1 MTTRTSHG
9 MRRTGLQIAL
19 VVGALL
25 VVEALSLGTRNSTFS
40 GDPFTLLIVLSVA
53 TYMITGA
60 LLASRVPQNPIGWL
74 FLVIGLGLL
83 FGGGTAEYAT
93 YTIMTKPGA
102 LPAGEW
108 AAWVNNWTFVIA
120 GLIPI
125 VLILFPT
132 GRVPS
137 RGWRWVPWAIVATL
151 VVLVV
156 SAMVRPVP
164 IELNRGV
171 TVPNPIGIDALRTP
185 LTVATWIGG
194 LALVAESIAAV
205 AALIVRYRRADEEE
219 RQQVRWIAVAAPV
232 AGVFLV
238 LVLITSIGLQPGQS
252 RLVNDLAF
260 LLFFLCLSIGIPGAV
275 AIALLKYHLYDLDLV
290 VKKTVLYAT
299 VAALLVVA
307 FVAAAV
313 VVGGVFGRSQ
323 RAAVVAAAVIGVAS
337 WPALRIARRLA
348 DRIVYGGRA
357 TPYEVLTTFGRRM
370 SETYATDDVVGRT
383 AQLLGSA
390 TGASSAVVWL
400 RVGREIRPAGAWPHE
415 QATGPAVGLDG
426 DDLPMLPADWAE
438 PVRDRGELL
447 GALAVTMPPNDP
459 IGPGRQR
466 LIRDLADQAGLA
478 LRNVRLIEELRASRQ
493 RLVAAQDEG
502 RRRLERNIHDGVQ
515 QQLVALAVRLRL
527 ADGMIERDPA
537 AARDAMTALQ
547 ADTNAALEDLRDLAR
562 GIYPPLLADRGLE
575 AALAAQAQKATTPV
589 TVDATAIARYPRE
602 IESTVYFCA
611 LEAMN
616 NIAKY
621 AEATAASV
629 RLEHTDGTLRFTVRD
644 DGRGFDPR
652 ATSRGT
658 GLQGMADRL
667 EAVGGSLH
675 VASSVGAGTTVT
687 GTVPVGSDAGQTLAA
702 SQAAS
707 SRSGPNDDL
716 GM

>member
-1 MTTRTSHG
+1 
-9 MRRTGLQIAL
+9 MRRVAFWLALALAGAL
-19 VVGALL
+19 VVVALW
-25 VVEALSLGTRNSTFS
+25 LGTLNGTFS

-53 TYMITGA
+53 TYTVTGA
-60 LLASRVPQNPIGWL
+60 LLASRVPHNPIGWL

-83 FGGGTAEYAT
+83 CGGATAEYAT
-93 YTIMTKPGA
+93 YTVITRPGS
-102 LPAGEW
+102 LPAGDW

-137 RGWRWVPWAIVATL
+137 KRWRWVVWAIVATL
-151 VVLVV
+151 VCLILG
-156 SAMVRPVP
+156 AMFRPAP

-171 TVPNPIGIDALRTP
+171 TVPNPTGIESLSTALT
-185 LTVATWIGG
+185 AGAWIFG
-194 LALVAESIAAV
+194 LCLVAESIAAV
-205 AALIVRYRRADEEE
+205 AALVIRFRRADEEE
-219 RQQVRWIAVAAPV
+219 RQQVRWIAVASSL
-232 AGVFLV
+232 AGVLLV
-238 LVLITSIGLQPGQS
+238 LVLITSVGLHPNQS
-252 RLVNDLAF
+252 RFVNDLAF
-260 LLFFLCLSIGIPGAV
+260 LLFFLCLSVGVPGAV

-290 VKKTVLYAT
+290 VKKTVLYVT
-299 VAALLVVA
+299 VAGMLLVA

-313 VVGGVFGRSQ
+313 VVGGLFGRSQ
-323 RAAVVAAAVIGVAS
+323 RAAVIAAAVIGVAF
-337 WPALRIARRLA
+337 WPALRVARRIA
-348 DRIVYGGRA
+348 DRVVYGGRA
-357 TPYEVLTTFGRRM
+357 TPYEVLTMFGRRM

-390 TGASSAVVWL
+390 TGAATATVWL
-400 RVGREIRPAGAWPHE
+400 RVGREIRPAGMWP
-415 QATGPAVGLDG
+415 ADAAAGSSVRLDG
-426 DDLPMLPADWAE
+426 DDELPMLPADWAE

-447 GALAVTMPPNDP
+447 GALAVTMPANDP

-466 LIRDLADQAGLA
+466 LLRDLADQAGLA

-515 QQLVALAVRLRL
+515 QQLVALAVKLRL

-537 AARDAMTALQ
+537 KAHDAIAALQ
-547 ADTNAALEDLRDLAR
+547 GDANAALDDLRDLAR
-562 GIYPPLLADRGLE
+562 GIYPPLLADQGLR
-575 AALAAQAQKATTPV
+575 AALEAQAQKATTPIV
-589 TVDATAIARYPRE
+589 VEAASIGRYPRD
-602 IESTVYFCA
+602 IEATVYFCT

-621 AEATAASV
+621 AAAGRASV
-629 RLEHTDGTLRFTVRD
+629 SLAQTDGVLRFTVHD

-652 ATSRGT
+652 AAVGGT
-658 GLQGMADRL
+658 GLQGMSDRV
-667 EAVGGSLH
+667 EAVGGSLQ
-675 VASSVGAGTTVT
+675 VESTIGTGTTVI
-687 GTVPVGSDAGQTLAA
+687 GTVPIGSQPDAA

-707 SRSGPNDDL
+707 NLSGPNDDL

>member
-1 MTTRTSHG
+1 VSR
-9 MRRTGLQIAL
+9 IAL
-19 VVGALL
+19 WLAIVVGAALL
-25 VVEALSLGTRNSTFS
+25 AEALTLGTLNGTFS
-40 GDPFTLLIVLSVA
+40 GDPATLLIVLSIA
-53 TYMITGA
+53 TYMVTGA
-60 LLASRVPQNPIGWL
+60 ILASRVPHNPIGWL
-74 FLVIGLGLL
+74 FIVIGLGLL
-83 FGGGTAEYAT
+83 SGGGTAEYAT
-93 YTIMTKPGA
+93 YTLVTKPGA
-102 LPAGEW
+102 LPAGHW

-120 GLIPI
+120 GVIPL
-125 VLILFPT
+125 VLTLFPT

-137 RGWRWVPWAIVATL
+137 RGWRWVPWANVAAL
-151 VVLVV
+151 VILVL
-156 SAMVRPVP
+156 SGMFRPDP
-164 IELNRGV
+164 IELSRGV
-171 TVPNPIGIDALRTP
+171 TVANPVGIDALRTP
-185 LTVATWIGG
+185 LTAASWIGG
-194 LALVAESIAAV
+194 LALFAVSIAAV
-205 AALIVRYRRADEEE
+205 AALIVRFRRADEEE
-219 RQQVRWIAVAAPV
+219 RQQLRWLAVAAAL

-238 LVLITSIGLQPGQS
+238 LVVVTSIGLQPGQS
-252 RLVNDLAF
+252 RSVNDLAF

-275 AIALLKYHLYDLDLV
+275 AVALLKYHLFDLDIV
-290 VKKTVLYAT
+290 IKKTVLYVT
-299 VAALLVVA
+299 VAGLLLLA
-307 FVAAAV
+307 FVASAV

-323 RAAVVAAAVIGVAS
+323 TAAVIAAAVIGIAF
-337 WPALRIARRLA
+337 WPALRVARRVA

-357 TPYEVLTTFGRRM
+357 TPYEVLTSFGRRM
-370 SETYATDDVVGRT
+370 SETYATDDVVGRA
-383 AQLLGSA
+383 AQLLATA
-390 TGASSAVVWL
+390 TGASTAVVWL
-400 RVGREIRPAGAWPHE
+400 RVGREIRPAGSWPP
-415 QATGPAVGLDG
+415 GPSTVQTLPLDG
-426 DDLPMLPADWAE
+426 DELPMLPADWAE
-438 PVRDRGELL
+438 PVHDRGELL
-447 GALAVTMPPNDP
+447 GALAVTMPANDP

-515 QQLVALAVRLRL
+515 QQLVALAVKLRL
-527 ADGMIERDPA
+527 ADGMIDRDPA
-537 AARDAMTALQ
+537 RARDAMVALQ
-547 ADTNAALEDLRDLAR
+547 ADATAALEDLRDLAR

-589 TVDATAIARYPRE
+589 TVDAAAIARYPRD

-629 RLEHTDGTLRFTVRD
+629 RLEQTDGVLRFTVRD

-652 ATSRGT
+652 ATALGT

-675 VASSVGAGTTVT
+675 VTSSVGEGTTVT
-687 GTVPVGSDAGQTLAA
+687 GTVPVGSAAAQTLAA

>member
-1 MTTRTSHG
+1 V
-9 MRRTGLQIAL
+9 RRTAIWSGVVLGAAL
-19 VVGALL
+19 VISALW
-25 VVEALSLGTRNSTFS
+25 LGVLNGTFS
-40 GDPFTLLIVLSVA
+40 EDPFTFLSVVSVA
-53 TYMITGA
+53 CYVGIGA
-60 LLASRVPQNPIGWL
+60 LLATRVPQNPIGWL
-74 FLVIGLGLL
+74 LLVIGIGLL
-83 FGGGTAEYAT
+83 LGGFASEYTT
-93 YTIMTKPGA
+93 YTLVTNPGS
-102 LPAGEW
+102 LPGGIT
-108 AAWVNNWTFVIA
+108 AAWINNWTFVTA

-125 VLILFPT
+125 VLLLFPS
-132 GRVPS
+132 GNVPS
-137 RGWRWVPWAIVATL
+137 PRWRWVPYAIVATL
-151 VVLVV
+151 VVLVAA
-156 SAMVRPVP
+156 SMFRSGP
-164 IELNRGV
+164 IEVSTDL
-171 TVPNPIGIDALRTP
+171 TVDNPVGIDALHAP
-185 LTVATWIGG
+185 LTVATWVGG
-194 LALVAESIAAV
+194 LALLAEAIAAV
-205 AALIVRYRRADEEE
+205 AALIVRFRRAEEEE
-219 RQQVRWIAVAAPV
+219 RQQVRWLAAVAALS
-232 AGVFLV
+232 GVFLV
-238 LVLITSIGLQPGQS
+238 LVLVTSIGMQPHES
-252 RLVNDLAF
+252 RALNDLAF
-260 LLFFLCLSIGIPGAV
+260 LLFFICLAIGIPGAV
-275 AIALLKYHLYDLDLV
+275 AVALLKYRLYDLDIV
-290 VKKTVLYAT
+290 IKKTVLYVT
-299 VAALLVVA
+299 VAGLLLIV
-307 FVAAAV
+307 FVGAAV
-313 VVGGVFGRSQ
+313 IVGGVFGRSQ
-323 RAAVVAAAVIGVAS
+323 RASIVAAAAIGIAF
-337 WPALRIARRLA
+337 WPALRIARRIA

-390 TGASSAVVWL
+390 TGATGAVVWL
-400 RVGREIRPAGAWPHE
+400 RVGREVRPAGAWPHE
-415 QATGPAVGLDG
+415 QATGPAIGLDG

-537 AARDAMTALQ
+537 AARDAMRALQ

-629 RLEHTDGTLRFTVRD
+629 RLEQTDGVLRFTVHD

-667 EAVGGSLH
+667 EAVGGSLD

-687 GTVPVGSDAGQTLAA
+687 GTVPVGDAAQTLAA

>member
-1 MTTRTSHG
+1 
-9 MRRTGLQIAL
+9 MRRAAFWIAL
-19 VVGALL
+19 VVAAAL
-25 VVEALSLGTRNSTFS
+25 VVVALWLGTLNGTFS

-53 TYMITGA
+53 TYTITGA
-60 LLASRVPQNPIGWL
+60 VLARRVPHNPIGWL
-74 FLVIGLGLL
+74 FLVVGLGLL
-83 FGGGTAEYAT
+83 FGGATAEYAT
-93 YTIMTKPGA
+93 YTITTNPGA
-102 LPAGEW
+102 LPAGDW

-137 RGWRWVPWAIVATL
+137 PRWRWLVWTIVATL
-151 VVLVV
+151 VCLVLG
-156 SAMVRPVP
+156 AMFRPTP
-164 IELNRGV
+164 IELNQG
-171 TVPNPIGIDALRTP
+171 
-185 LTVATWIGG
+185 LTVANPTGIESLRTVLSAGAWIFGIL
-194 LALVAESIAAV
+194 LAAESIAAV
-205 AALIVRYRRADEEE
+205 AALVVRYRRAGEEE
-219 RQQVRWIAVAAPV
+219 RQQVRWIAVSAAL
-232 AGVFLV
+232 AGVFLI

-252 RLVNDLAF
+252 RFVNDLAF

-275 AIALLKYHLYDLDLV
+275 AVALLKYHLFDLDLV
-290 VKKTVLYAT
+290 VKKTVLYVT
-299 VAALLVVA
+299 VAGMLLVA

-313 VVGGVFGRSQ
+313 LVGGVFGRSQ
-323 RAAVVAAAVIGVAS
+323 RAAVIAAAAIGIAF
-337 WPALRIARRLA
+337 WPALRIARRIA
-348 DRIVYGGRA
+348 DTIVYGGRA

-370 SETYATDDVVGRT
+370 SETYATDDVVDRA
-383 AQLLGSA
+383 AQLLASA
-390 TGASSAVVWL
+390 TGASAATVWI
-400 RVGREIRPAGAWPHE
+400 RVGREIRPAATWPPDR
-415 QATGPAVGLDG
+415 AAGSALPLDD

-447 GALAVTMPPNDP
+447 GALAVTMPANDP

-515 QQLVALAVRLRL
+515 QQLVALAVKLRL
-527 ADGMIERDPA
+527 ADGMLERDPVRA
-537 AARDAMTALQ
+537 HVAITALQ
-547 ADTNAALEDLRDLAR
+547 DDANAALEDLRDLAR
-562 GIYPPLLADRGLE
+562 GIYPPLLADQGLRAALE
-575 AALAAQAQKATTPV
+575 AQARKATTPV
-589 TVDATAIARYPRE
+589 SVDASTIGRYPRD

-621 AEATAASV
+621 AAARTASV
-629 RLEHTDGTLRFTVRD
+629 SVEQTDGLLRFTVHD

-652 ATSRGT
+652 AVIAGT
-658 GLQGMADRL
+658 GLQGMSDRL
-667 EAVGGSLH
+667 EAVGGTLRIESAIG
-675 VASSVGAGTTVT
+675 VGTTVI
-687 GTVPVGSDAGQTLAA
+687 GTVPVGSDQAEAA

>member
-1 MTTRTSHG
+1 V
-9 MRRTGLQIAL
+9 RRAAFWIAL
-19 VVGALL
+19 IAAAAL
-25 VVEALSLGTRNSTFS
+25 VAVALWLGTLNGTFS

-53 TYMITGA
+53 TYTITGA
-60 LLASRVPQNPIGWL
+60 VLASRVPHNPIGWL

-83 FGGGTAEYAT
+83 FGGATAEYAT
-93 YTIMTKPGA
+93 YTVITNPGS

-137 RGWRWVPWAIVATL
+137 KGWRWVVRAIVLTL
-151 VVLVV
+151 VLLILG
-156 SAMVRPVP
+156 AMFRPGT

-171 TVPNPIGIDALRTP
+171 TVPNPTGIEGLRTA
-185 LTVATWIGG
+185 LDAGAWILGIL
-194 LALVAESIAAV
+194 LAAEGIAAV
-205 AALIVRYRRADEEE
+205 AALVIRYRRAEEDE
-219 RQQVRWIAVAAPV
+219 RQQVRWIAVAAGL
-232 AGVFLV
+232 AGVFLIV
-238 LVLITSIGLQPGQS
+238 VLITSIGLQPGQT
-252 RLVNDLAF
+252 RVVNDLAF
-260 LLFFLCLSIGIPGAV
+260 LLFFLCLSVGIPGAV
-275 AIALLKYHLYDLDLV
+275 AIALLRYHLYDLDLV
-290 VKKTVLYAT
+290 VKKTVLYVT
-299 VAALLVVA
+299 VAGILLIA

-313 VVGGVFGRSQ
+313 LVGGVFGRSQ
-323 RAAVVAAAVIGVAS
+323 RAAVIAAAAIGIAF
-337 WPALRIARRLA
+337 WPALRVARRIA

-383 AQLLGSA
+383 AQLLAHA
-390 TGASSAVVWL
+390 TGASTATVWL
-400 RVGREIRPAGAWPHE
+400 RVGHEIRPAGTWPPDH
-415 QATGPAVGLDG
+415 APGAPLGLDG

-447 GALAVTMPPNDP
+447 GALAVTMPANDP

-515 QQLVALAVRLRL
+515 QQLVALAVKLRL

-537 AARDAMTALQ
+537 RAHDAIAALQ
-547 ADTNAALEDLRDLAR
+547 GDANAALDDLRDLAR
-562 GIYPPLLADRGLE
+562 GIYPPLLADQGLR
-575 AALAAQAQKATTPV
+575 AALEAQAQKATTPIS
-589 TVDATAIARYPRE
+589 VDATTIGRYPRD

-621 AEATAASV
+621 AAASAASV
-629 RLEHTDGTLRFTVRD
+629 SVEQTDGVLRFMVRD
-644 DGRGFDPR
+644 DGRGFEPR
-652 ATSRGT
+652 AAVAGT
-658 GLQGMADRL
+658 GLQGMTDRL
-667 EAVGGSLH
+667 EAVGGSLLIESAIG
-675 VASSVGAGTTVT
+675 VGTTVI
-687 GTVPVGSDAGQTLAA
+687 GTVPVGPGQAEAA
-702 SQAAS
+702 SHAAS

>member
-1 MTTRTSHG
+1 
-9 MRRTGLQIAL
+9 MRRIGVWGAIA
-19 VVGALL
+19 VGAAL
-25 VVEALSLGTRNSTFS
+25 VVEALWLGTLNGTYS

-53 TYMITGA
+53 TYTITGA
-60 LLASRVPQNPIGWL
+60 VLASRVPHNPIGWL

-83 FGGGTAEYAT
+83 FGGATSEYAM
-93 YTIMTKPGA
+93 YTVVTNPGA

-108 AAWVNNWTFVIA
+108 AAWINNWTFVIA

-137 RGWRWVPWAIVATL
+137 QRWRWLVWAIAATL
-151 VVLVV
+151 VALVV
-156 SAMVRPVP
+156 GAMFRPAP
-164 IELNRGV
+164 IELDAGV
-171 TVPNPIGIDALRTP
+171 TVPNPTGIGSLRTA
-185 LTVATWIGG
+185 LTASAWIFGIL
-194 LALVAESIAAV
+194 LAAESIASV
-205 AALIVRYRRADEEE
+205 AALVFRFRRADDEE
-219 RQQVRWIAVAAPV
+219 RQQVRWIAVSAAL
-232 AGVFLV
+232 AGVFLI
-238 LVLITSIGLQPGQS
+238 LVLITSIGLEAGQS
-252 RLVNDLAF
+252 RFANDLAF
-260 LLFFLCLSIGIPGAV
+260 LLFFLCLSVGIPGAV

-290 VKKTVLYAT
+290 VKKTVLYVT
-299 VAALLVVA
+299 VAGMLLVA

-323 RAAVVAAAVIGVAS
+323 RAAVVAAAAIGIAF
-337 WPALRIARRLA
+337 WPALRIARRIA

-370 SETYATDDVVGRT
+370 SETYATDDVVDRT

-390 TGASSAVVWL
+390 TGASSATVWL
-400 RVGREIRPAGAWPHE
+400 RVGREIRPAGMWPSD
-415 QATGPAVGLDG
+415 GPVGAPLALDA
-426 DDLPMLPADWAE
+426 DDELPMLPADWAE

-447 GALAVTMPPNDP
+447 GALAVTMPANDP

-466 LIRDLADQAGLA
+466 LLRDLADQAGLA

-515 QQLVALAVRLRL
+515 QQLVALAVKLRL
-527 ADGMIERDPA
+527 ADGMIERDPVRA
-537 AARDAMTALQ
+537 HEAIAALQ
-547 ADTNAALEDLRDLAR
+547 DDANAALDDLRDLAR
-562 GIYPPLLADRGLE
+562 GIYPPLLADQGLR
-575 AALAAQAQKATTPV
+575 AALEAQAQKAATPV
-589 TVDATAIARYPRE
+589 RVNAATIGRYPRE

-621 AEATAASV
+621 AEASAASV
-629 RLEHTDGTLRFTVRD
+629 SVEQNDGVLRFTVRD
-644 DGRGFDPR
+644 DGRGFDVH
-652 ATSRGT
+652 AAVAGT
-658 GLQGMADRL
+658 GLQGMTDRV
-667 EAVGGSLH
+667 EAVGGSLLIE
-675 VASSVGAGTTVT
+675 SSIGTGTTVI
-687 GTVPVGSDAGQTLAA
+687 GTVPVGSGQTEAA
-702 SQAAS
+702 DQAAS